1 MVRGLSALAAFAAVT
16 ACSSPSAPSSDLIV
30 ATAESHALDLK
41 NMSDETVYY
50 FVAERGALALLDFAI
65 CNEPS
70 KCDSVAPG
78 SRRRVPYSGVVG
90 YSAGS
95 EQAVV
100 FHWRLVSKGGGKYE
114 HDAIRTLIVQLR

>member
-1 MVRGLSALAAFAAVT
+1 MVRALSVLAAFAAIT
-16 ACSSPSAPSSDLIV
+16 ACSSPASPSSDLIV
-30 ATAESHALDLK
+30 AKAESHALDLK
-41 NMSDETVYY
+41 NMSDETVYF

-70 KCDSVAPG
+70 TCDSVAPG
-78 SRRRVPYSGVVG
+78 ARRRIPYSGVVG

-100 FHWRLVSKGGGKYE
+100 FHWRLIAKGGGRYE